1 MERRIMNK
9 TMDQQRVQAILNDQG
24 FQTLVRQKV
33 RLGWTL
39 AIIQLAIYF
48 GFVLLV
54 ALSPDTLRQS
64 LFGGVTTVGMPLGV
78 AVILSAFV
86 LSGIYVWYANSR
98 FDQLTRRVVD
108 EVQS

>member
-1 MERRIMNK
+1 MNK
-9 TMDQQRVQAILNDQG
+9 TMEQKRVQAILNDQG
-24 FQTLVRQKV
+24 FKTLVRQKV

-39 AIIQLAIYF
+39 TIIQLVIYF

-54 ALSPDTLRQS
+54 ALSPETLSQS
-64 LFGGVTTVGMPLGV
+64 LSGGVTTVGMPLGV

-86 LSGIYVWYANSR
+86 LSGVYVWYANSR
-98 FDQLTRRVVD
+98 FDELTRRVVN